1 MRRLFPILLIALSC
15 VACKNTKQTSSVL
28 DIVSNAQYGDTHA
41 CSTWANRYWEVFGH
55 RGEIE
60 FSALTLMISPV
71 TFDSIRQVIENEFGP
86 HEYDKSNFPKERITE
101 EGFYWHLS
109 KPCCDDVYYWS
120 NDSLAIAWSLFEVE
134 NGIGYA
140 YLDIKRFSWKWVSD
154 LESKN
159 PLKDSTNSISVY
171 FRFDT
176 IINDF
181 EVSGILYPYYSEQ
194 YGWSMYENGVRLF
207 FHSRNT
213 SKEYIWTDFD
223 ETCQCFKNTFMS
235 KNVFDIVTAQD
246 FQGFK
251 NGDSFTFKYNAQ
263 QSAEPENP
271 LLPNAEYQ
279 FYDID
284 FDGKDELLLNY
295 YQAVRKV
302 VLCQE
307 SMR

>member
-1 MRRLFPILLIALSC
+1 MKRLIPILLIVLSSC
-15 VACKNTKQTSSVL
+15 TCHNNWVHEL
-28 DIVSNAQYGDTHA
+28 
-41 CSTWANRYWEVFGH
+41 
-55 RGEIE
+55 
-60 FSALTLMISPV
+60 
-71 TFDSIRQVIENEFGP
+71 EN
-86 HEYDKSNFPKERITE
+86 
-101 EGFYWHLS
+101 
-109 KPCCDDVYYWS
+109 
-120 NDSLAIAWSLFEVE
+120 
-134 NGIGYA
+134 
-140 YLDIKRFSWKWVSD
+140 
-154 LESKN
+154 KN
-159 PLKDSTNSISVY
+159 PLKDSTEYISVY

-181 EVSGILYPYYSEQ
+181 EVSGILYPFYSEQ

-223 ETCQCFKNTFMS
+223 ETCQYFKNTFMS

-284 FDGKDELLLNY
+284 FDGKDEFLLNY
-295 YQAVRKV
+295 YHGGPKGCSMSGIYEITDTAFVPKCPVGSDDHFYIDENTIIDSDTKTITEVNKNSLYCEDWSTSCYQADSVGELHLKFSTSYHLNPV
-302 VLCQE
+302 KASVTCDTIFDK
-307 SMR
+307 

>member
-1 MRRLFPILLIALSC
+1 MKRLFPILIIALS
-15 VACKNTKQTSSVL
+15 AC
-28 DIVSNAQYGDTHA
+28 TH
-41 CSTWANRYWEVFGH
+41 TNNWVQE
-55 RGEIE
+55 
-60 FSALTLMISPV
+60 L
-71 TFDSIRQVIENEFGP
+71 EN
-86 HEYDKSNFPKERITE
+86 
-101 EGFYWHLS
+101 
-109 KPCCDDVYYWS
+109 
-120 NDSLAIAWSLFEVE
+120 
-134 NGIGYA
+134 
-140 YLDIKRFSWKWVSD
+140 
-154 LESKN
+154 KN
-159 PLKDSTNSISVY
+159 PLKDSTEYISVY

-207 FHSRNT
+207 FHSCNT
-213 SKEYIWTDFD
+213 NKEYIWTDFD

-246 FQGFK
+246 FHGFK

-295 YQAVRKV
+295 YHGGPKGCSMAEIYEMTDTAFVPKYLVGSDDHFYIDENTIIDTDDKTITEVNKNSLHCEDWSTFCYQADSVGELRLKYSTSYHHNPAKNSV
-302 VLCQE
+302 ICDTIFYK
-307 SMR
+307 